1 MNKLSLIVS
10 IFCLFSFVQ
19 CQTKTNQNESHK
31 SVIVLNDTI
40 KHDKSQD
47 AKSEYYLIGKWFMPH
62 MAYINITFNENKTFI
77 FNYFNRKTEEMEIL
91 RGTFELKG
99 NKLILKYND
108 RPQQIFN
115 FAKGKSVDDNYYITK
130 GKIYYFVKS
139 DNEFL
144 NEIF

>member
-1 MNKLSLIVS
+1 
-10 IFCLFSFVQ
+10 
-19 CQTKTNQNESHK
+19 
-31 SVIVLNDTI
+31 
-40 KHDKSQD
+40 
-47 AKSEYYLIGKWFMPH
+47 
-62 MAYINITFNENKTFI
+62 
-77 FNYFNRKTEEMEIL
+77 MEIL

-115 FAKGKSVDDNYYITK
+115 FAKGKSVDVDDDYYITK

-139 DNEFL
+139 DNEFV